1 MSDVELKESR
11 SFRQLDFTRRRFLKL
26 AGLAGGGLVIGT
38 HLKVF
43 GEPSTLVGSAEL
55 NAYVQI
61 NEDGSVLIYSGAPEM
76 GQGIK
81 TSLPMIVA
89 EEMGANWADVKVLQ
103 TPEVNTE
110 KYGGQWTGGSY
121 TLHLNWDLMREMG
134 ATAREMLL
142 SAAAKQM
149 ELPKNE
155 LSAENSRV
163 VHIQTQEFR
172 TFKELASLASRQ
184 AVPKKENLVFK
195 KQEDYTILGTSKS
208 QVDSY
213 EIVTGNGDYG
223 IDTRIDEMLYGYV
236 KTCERVGGKIIS
248 ANLDEIRSQPGVIGA
263 WILKSKP
270 QVQGSA
276 DGVGIVGTSTWAAM
290 TASRKVKA
298 VWDYSAASSDSWK
311 DFVSFAKGAGDVNA
325 EVKLER
331 GSVDTVFDDD
341 GNIVIE
347 SFFEYPYLSHLCLEP
362 MNCTADFRR
371 ENGGT
376 SSHLEV
382 WLPTQNGP
390 RFQKLAREV
399 YGLKKDQVTINIKRM
414 GGSFG
419 RRNSNEYVD
428 EAVELSKLSGRPVK
442 VTWTRED
449 SIRRDF
455 FREGG
460 FNRIRGAV
468 DSQGQLVG
476 WEENT
481 FGVAPGGKNSRFSGP
496 NPRAFPL
503 STAENVRAS
512 LLSYKMDTPVGP
524 WRAPYSNVHAFSS
537 QSFIHELATAAGRDH
552 LNFLLEMFGNP
563 RWLKQGDIR
572 SLNTERAV
580 GVIKRVAKEGD
591 WGKPMGFREGQ
602 GLAFYFC
609 HAAHVAELAEVSV
622 DSDNRVTL
630 HKVTVVAD
638 VGPIINISGAVSQI
652 QGAVI
657 DGYSAMVSQKIT
669 MENGVIAETN
679 LDSYPVLRI
688 DAAPEVDVFF
698 IESDYAPTGLGE
710 PGLPP
715 LAPAVANA
723 IFAAT
728 GERIRKMPLSDLGYV
743 V

>member
-1 MSDVELKESR
+1 MSGVKFKEPR
-11 SFRQLDFTRRRFLKL
+11 SFRQLEFTRRRFLKL
-26 AGLAGGGLVIGT
+26 VGLAGGGLAIGT
-38 HLKVF
+38 HLNVF
-43 GEPSTLVGSAEL
+43 GETATIVGSAEL

-89 EEMGANWADVKVLQ
+89 EEMGANWADVRVLQ

-155 LSAENSRV
+155 LRAENSRV
-163 VHIQTQEFR
+163 VHTRTQEFR

-184 AVPKKENLVFK
+184 PVPKKENLVFK
-195 KQEDYTILGTSKS
+195 KQEDYSILGTSKS

-213 EIVTGNGDYG
+213 EIVTGTGDYG
-223 IDTRIDEMLYGYV
+223 IDTRIDGMLYGYV
-236 KTCERVGGKIIS
+236 RTCERVGGKIIS
-248 ANLDEIRSQPGVIGA
+248 ANLDEIRRQPGVIGV

-270 QVQGSA
+270 QIQGSA
-276 DGVGIVGTSTWAAM
+276 DGVGIVGTSTWAVM
-290 TASRKVKA
+290 KASRKVEA
-298 VWDYSAASSDSWK
+298 IWDYSAASSDSWK
-311 DFVSFAKGAGDVNA
+311 DFVSFAKGAGNENA
-325 EVKLER
+325 DVKLER
-331 GSVDTVFDDD
+331 GGVDKVFHDDQ
-341 GNIVIE
+341 NTVIE

-371 ENGGT
+371 GNGGA

-390 RFQKLAREV
+390 RFQKLAKEV
-399 YGLKKDQVTINIKRM
+399 YGLNKEQLTINIKRM

-460 FNRIRGAV
+460 FNRIKGAV
-468 DSQGQLVG
+468 DAQGQLVG

-503 STAENVRAS
+503 STLGNVRAS
-512 LLSYKMDTPVGP
+512 LIPYKMDTPVGP

-537 QSFIHELATAAGRDH
+537 QCFIHELATAAGRDH
-552 LNFLLEMFGNP
+552 LDFLLEMFGDP
-563 RWLKQGDIR
+563 RWLKKGDIR

-580 GVIKRVAKEGD
+580 GVIKRVAKEGN
-591 WGKPMGFREGQ
+591 WGKPMSFREGQ

-609 HAAHVAELAEVSV
+609 HAAHVAELTEVSV
-622 DSDNRVTL
+622 DSANRVTL
-630 HKVTVVAD
+630 RKVTVVAD
-638 VGPIINISGAVSQI
+638 VGPIINRSGAVSQI

-710 PGLPP
+710 PALPP

-723 IFAAT
+723 IFSAT
-728 GERIRKMPLSDLGYV
+728 GRRIRKMPLSELGYSV
-743 V
+743 

>member
-1 MSDVELKESR
+1 MSGVKFKEPR
-11 SFRQLDFTRRRFLKL
+11 SFRQLEFTRRRFLKL
-26 AGLAGGGLVIGT
+26 VGLAGGGLAIGT
-38 HLKVF
+38 HLNVF
-43 GEPSTLVGSAEL
+43 GETATLVGSAEL

-89 EEMGANWADVKVLQ
+89 EEMGANWADVRVLQ

-155 LSAENSRV
+155 LRAENSRV
-163 VHIQTQEFR
+163 VHNRTQEFR

-184 AVPKKENLVFK
+184 PVPKKENLVFK
-195 KQEDYTILGTSKS
+195 KQEDYSILGTSKS

-213 EIVTGNGDYG
+213 EIVTGTGDYG
-223 IDTRIDEMLYGYV
+223 IDTRIDAMLYGYV
-236 KTCERVGGKIIS
+236 RTCERVGGRIIS
-248 ANLDEIRSQPGVIGA
+248 ANLDEIRRQPGVIGV

-270 QVQGSA
+270 QIQGSA
-276 DGVGIVGTSTWAAM
+276 DGVGIVGTSTWAVM
-290 TASRKVKA
+290 KASRKVEA
-298 VWDYSAASSDSWK
+298 MWDYSAASSDSWK
-311 DFVSFAKGAGDVNA
+311 DFVSFAKGAGNENA
-325 EVKLER
+325 EIKLER
-331 GSVDTVFDDD
+331 GGVDKVFDDD
-341 GNIVIE
+341 QNTVIE

-371 ENGGT
+371 GNGGA

-390 RFQKLAREV
+390 RFQKLAKEV
-399 YGLKKDQVTINIKRM
+399 YGLNKEQLTINIKRM

-468 DSQGQLVG
+468 DAQGQLVG

-503 STAENVRAS
+503 SVLGNVRAS
-512 LLSYKMDTPVGP
+512 LIPYKMDTPVGP

-537 QSFIHELATAAGRDH
+537 QCFIHELATAAGRDH
-552 LNFLLEMFGNP
+552 LDFLLEMFGDS

-580 GVIKRVAKEGD
+580 GVIKRVAQEGK
-591 WGKPMGFREGQ
+591 WGKPMGLREGQ

-622 DSDNRVTL
+622 DSANRVTL
-630 HKVTVVAD
+630 RKVTVVAD
-638 VGPIINISGAVSQI
+638 VGPIINRSGAVSQI

-688 DAAPEVDVFF
+688 DAAPEIDVFF

-710 PGLPP
+710 PALPP

-723 IFAAT
+723 IFSAT
-728 GERIRKMPLSDLGYV
+728 GRRIRKMPLSELGYSV
-743 V
+743 

>member
-1 MSDVELKESR
+1 MSGVGFKESR
-11 SFRQLDFTRRRFLKL
+11 SLRQLEFTRRRFLKL
-26 AGLAGGGLVIGT
+26 VGLAGGGLAIGT
-38 HLKVF
+38 HLNAF
-43 GEPSTLVGSAEL
+43 GETATIVGSAEL

-89 EEMGANWADVKVLQ
+89 EEMGANWADVRVLQ

-110 KYGGQWTGGSY
+110 KYGGQWTGGAY

-155 LSAENSRV
+155 LRAENSRV
-163 VHIQTQEFR
+163 VHNRTQEFR

-184 AVPKKENLVFK
+184 PVPKKENLVFK
-195 KQEDYTILGTSKS
+195 KQEDYSILGTSKS

-213 EIVTGNGDYG
+213 EIVTGTGDYG
-223 IDTRIDEMLYGYV
+223 IDTRVDAMLYGYV
-236 KTCERVGGKIIS
+236 RTCERVGGKIIS
-248 ANLDEIRSQPGVIGA
+248 ANLDEIRRQPGVIGV

-270 QVQGSA
+270 QIQGSA
-276 DGVGIVGTSTWAAM
+276 DGVGIVGTSTWAVM
-290 TASRKVKA
+290 KASRKVEA
-298 VWDYSAASSDSWK
+298 IWDYSAASSDSWK
-311 DFVSFAKGAGDVNA
+311 DFVSFAKGAGNENA
-325 EVKLER
+325 DVKLER
-331 GSVDTVFDDD
+331 GGVDKVFDDD
-341 GNIVIE
+341 QNTVIE

-371 ENGGT
+371 GNGGA

-390 RFQKLAREV
+390 RFQKLASEV
-399 YGLKKDQVTINIKRM
+399 YGLSKEQLTINIKRM

-468 DSQGQLVG
+468 DAQGQLVG
-476 WEENT
+476 WEEHT

-503 STAENVRAS
+503 STLKNVRAS
-512 LLSYKMDTPVGP
+512 LLAYKMDTPVGP

-537 QSFIHELATAAGRDH
+537 QCFIHELATAAGRDH
-552 LNFLLEMFGNP
+552 LDFLLEMFGNP

-580 GVIKRVAKEGD
+580 GVIKRAAKEGN
-591 WGKPMGFREGQ
+591 WGKPMGVREGQ

-622 DSDNRVTL
+622 DSANRVTL
-630 HKVTVVAD
+630 RKVTVVAD
-638 VGPIINISGAVSQI
+638 VGPIINMSGAVSQI

-698 IESDYAPTGLGE
+698 IESDHAPTGLGE

-723 IFAAT
+723 IFSAT
-728 GERIRKMPLSDLGYV
+728 GRRIRKMPLSDLGYSV
-743 V
+743 

>member
-1 MSDVELKESR
+1 MSGVKFKEAR
-11 SFRQLDFTRRRFLKL
+11 SFRQLEFTRRRFLKL
-26 AGLAGGGLVIGT
+26 VGLAGGGLAIGT
-38 HLKVF
+38 HLNVF
-43 GEPSTLVGSAEL
+43 GETATLVGSAEL

-89 EEMGANWADVKVLQ
+89 EEMGANWADVRVLQ

-155 LSAENSRV
+155 LRAENSRV
-163 VHIQTQEFR
+163 VHTRTQEFR
-172 TFKELASLASRQ
+172 TFKELASVASRQ
-184 AVPKKENLVFK
+184 PVPKKENLVFK
-195 KQEDYTILGTSKS
+195 KQEDYSILGTSKS

-213 EIVTGNGDYG
+213 EIVTGTGDYG
-223 IDTRIDEMLYGYV
+223 IDTRIDGMLYGYV
-236 KTCERVGGKIIS
+236 RTCERVGGKIIS
-248 ANLDEIRSQPGVIGA
+248 ANLDEIRRQPGVIGV

-270 QVQGSA
+270 QIQGSA
-276 DGVGIVGTSTWAAM
+276 DGVGIVGTSTWAVM
-290 TASRKVKA
+290 KASRKVEA
-298 VWDYSAASSDSWK
+298 IWDYSAASSDSWK
-311 DFVSFAKGAGDVNA
+311 DFVSFAKGAGNENA
-325 EVKLER
+325 DVKLER
-331 GSVDTVFDDD
+331 GDVDKVFDDD
-341 GNIVIE
+341 QNTVIE

-371 ENGGT
+371 GNGSA

-390 RFQKLAREV
+390 RFQKLAKDV
-399 YGLKKDQVTINIKRM
+399 YGLNKEQLTINIKRM

-460 FNRIRGAV
+460 FNRIRGAL
-468 DSQGQLVG
+468 DAQGQLVG

-481 FGVAPGGKNSRFSGP
+481 LGVAPGGKNSRFSGP

-503 STAENVRAS
+503 STLGNVRAS
-512 LLSYKMDTPVGP
+512 LLPYKMDTPVGP

-537 QSFIHELATAAGRDH
+537 QCFIHELATAAGRDH
-552 LNFLLEMFGNP
+552 LDFLLEMFGDP

-580 GVIKRVAKEGD
+580 GVIKRMAHEGK
-591 WGKPMGFREGQ
+591 WGKPMGLREGQ

-622 DSDNRVTL
+622 DPANTVTL

-638 VGPIINISGAVSQI
+638 VGPIINRSGAVSQI

-710 PGLPP
+710 PALPP

-723 IFAAT
+723 IFSAT
-728 GERIRKMPLSDLGYV
+728 GRRITKMPLSELGYSV
-743 V
+743 

>member
-1 MSDVELKESR
+1 MSGVKFKEPR
-11 SFRQLDFTRRRFLKL
+11 SFRQLEFTRRRFLKL
-26 AGLAGGGLVIGT
+26 VGLAGGGLAIGT
-38 HLKVF
+38 HLNVF
-43 GEPSTLVGSAEL
+43 GETATLVGSAEL

-89 EEMGANWADVKVLQ
+89 EEMGANWADVRVLQ

-155 LSAENSRV
+155 LRAENSRV
-163 VHIQTQEFR
+163 VHNRTQEFR

-184 AVPKKENLVFK
+184 PVPKKENLVFK
-195 KQEDYTILGTSKS
+195 KQEDYSILGTSKS

-213 EIVTGNGDYG
+213 EIVTGTGDYG
-223 IDTRIDEMLYGYV
+223 IDTRIDAMLYGYV
-236 KTCERVGGKIIS
+236 RTCERVGGRIIS
-248 ANLDEIRSQPGVIGA
+248 ANLDEIRRQPGVIGV

-270 QVQGSA
+270 QIQGSA
-276 DGVGIVGTSTWAAM
+276 DGVGIVGTSTWAVM
-290 TASRKVKA
+290 KASRKVEA
-298 VWDYSAASSDSWK
+298 MWDYSAASSDSWK
-311 DFVSFAKGAGDVNA
+311 DFVSFAKGAGNENA
-325 EVKLER
+325 EIKLER
-331 GSVDTVFDDD
+331 GGVDKVFDDD
-341 GNIVIE
+341 QNTVIE

-371 ENGGT
+371 GNGGA

-390 RFQKLAREV
+390 RFQKLAKEV
-399 YGLKKDQVTINIKRM
+399 YGLNKEQLTINIKRM

-428 EAVELSKLSGRPVK
+428 EAVELSRLSGRPVK

-468 DSQGQLVG
+468 DAQGQLVG

-503 STAENVRAS
+503 SVLGNVRAS
-512 LLSYKMDTPVGP
+512 LIPYKMDTPVGP

-537 QSFIHELATAAGRDH
+537 QCFIHELATAAGRDH
-552 LNFLLEMFGNP
+552 LDFLLEMFGDP

-580 GVIKRVAKEGD
+580 GVIKRVAQEGK
-591 WGKPMGFREGQ
+591 WGKPMGLREGQ

-622 DSDNRVTL
+622 DSANRVTL
-630 HKVTVVAD
+630 RKVTVVAD
-638 VGPIINISGAVSQI
+638 VGPIINRSGAVSQI

-688 DAAPEVDVFF
+688 DAAPEIDVFF

-710 PGLPP
+710 PALPP

-723 IFAAT
+723 IFSAT
-728 GERIRKMPLSDLGYV
+728 GRRIRKMPLSELGYSV
-743 V
+743 

>member
-1 MSDVELKESR
+1 MSGVKFKEPG
-11 SFRQLDFTRRRFLKL
+11 SFRQLEFTRRRFLKL
-26 AGLAGGGLVIGT
+26 VGLAGGGLAIGT
-38 HLKVF
+38 HLNVF
-43 GEPSTLVGSAEL
+43 GETATIVGSAEL

-89 EEMGANWADVKVLQ
+89 EEMGANWADVRVLQ

-155 LSAENSRV
+155 LRAENSRV
-163 VHIQTQEFR
+163 VHNRTQEFR

-184 AVPKKENLVFK
+184 PVPKKETLVFK
-195 KQEDYTILGTSKS
+195 KQEDYSILGTSKS

-213 EIVTGNGDYG
+213 EIVTGTGDYG
-223 IDTRIDEMLYGYV
+223 IDTRIDSMLYGYV
-236 KTCERVGGKIIS
+236 RTCERVGGKIIS
-248 ANLDEIRSQPGVIGA
+248 ANLDEIRRQPGVVGV

-270 QVQGSA
+270 QIQGSA
-276 DGVGIVGTSTWAAM
+276 DGVGIVGTSTWAVM
-290 TASRKVKA
+290 KASRKVEA
-298 VWDYSAASSDSWK
+298 IWDYSAASSDSWK
-311 DFVSFAKGAGDVNA
+311 DFVSFAKGGGNENA
-325 EVKLER
+325 DVKLER
-331 GSVDTVFDDD
+331 GGVDKVFDDD
-341 GNIVIE
+341 QNTVIE

-371 ENGGT
+371 GNGGA

-390 RFQKLAREV
+390 RFQKLAKEV
-399 YGLKKDQVTINIKRM
+399 YGLNKEQLTINIKRM

-428 EAVELSKLSGRPVK
+428 EAVELSRLSGRPVK

-460 FNRIRGAV
+460 FNRIRGAF
-468 DSQGQLVG
+468 DAQGQLVG

-481 FGVAPGGKNSRFSGP
+481 LGVAPGGKNSRFSGP

-503 STAENVRAS
+503 SVLGNVRAS
-512 LLSYKMDTPVGP
+512 LIPYKMDTPVGP

-537 QSFIHELATAAGRDH
+537 QCFIHELATAAGRDH
-552 LNFLLEMFGNP
+552 LDFLLEMFGDP

-580 GVIKRVAKEGD
+580 GVIKRVAQEGK
-591 WGKPMGFREGQ
+591 WGKPMGLREGQ

-622 DSDNRVTL
+622 DSANRVTL
-630 HKVTVVAD
+630 RKVTVVAD
-638 VGPIINISGAVSQI
+638 VGPIINRSGAVSQI

-657 DGYSAMVSQKIT
+657 DGYSAMVGQKIT

-698 IESDYAPTGLGE
+698 IESDHAPTGLGE

-723 IFAAT
+723 IFSAT
-728 GERIRKMPLSDLGYV
+728 GRRIRKMPLSDLGYSV
-743 V
+743 